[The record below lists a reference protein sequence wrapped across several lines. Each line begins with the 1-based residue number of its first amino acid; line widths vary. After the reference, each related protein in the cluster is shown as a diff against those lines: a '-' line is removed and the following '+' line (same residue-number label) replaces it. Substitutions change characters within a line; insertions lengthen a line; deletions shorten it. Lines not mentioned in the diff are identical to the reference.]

1 MNPEPQT
8 LHLGIGNAGH
18 LFVIISF
25 ISSILASF
33 AYGKA
38 AVNNEI
44 GKAPWVS
51 FGRKVF
57 IAHGLAV
64 IATVVVLFL
73 IIYNHYFEY
82 HYAWSHSSVNL
93 AVHYMIACFWEGQEG
108 SFLIWTLW
116 NALLGFVLIGTNKK
130 WEAPVMTIFSLVQA
144 FLTSMILGVVFGDFK
159 LGSSPFIL
167 MRDVMPDIEFLIN
180 PNFVPEDGTG
190 LNPLLQNYWMVIHPP
205 LTFLGFALT
214 LVPFSFCLAGLWRR
228 DFTDWIRPALP
239 WTILGGVVLGT
250 AIIMGA
256 YWAYETLNFGGYW
269 NWDPVENAVYVPW
282 LVLIASMHTMIVY
295 KKSETALKTSIV
307 LVISTFLLILYATFL
322 TRSGILGNTSVH
334 SFTDLGLSGQLL
346 IYMFFFIIGSIA
358 LSIIRWKEIPTSEK
372 EATTY
377 SREFWI
383 FIGALTLCLMSFQVI
398 VPTSFPVINKIVEG
412 LGGISSLAP
421 PANQIE
427 FYSQWQLWF
436 AVGIAILSG
445 TGQFFYWR
453 KMDREKLKAAM
464 AAPILISLILSAAIF
479 TIQKIFEPTYILLLV
494 ASTYSVVSNGK
505 ILLGLLKSK
514 SYKLTGGSVA
524 HIGIAMM
531 LIGIMFSEGYSR
543 IISQNTTQISD
554 DLTEKDNSENIILFL
569 NDPKVRAGYQL
580 LYKNEGM
587 RSEDVPGYINKSLLR
602 DTQDPHYKVAVKPIV
617 VDGKTY
623 AQPED
628 TLYFRTPENTYHEIE
643 FTSLESGKKFTRFPR
658 IQKNETMG
666 RPVQSPSIEKQWNRD
681 LYTFVQLQNDF
692 EEEYTEW
699 SEKEIIRLDSIG
711 QRFFINDYV
720 AEYQGFERIPRI
732 RFADLGP
739 NDIAVRANIVV
750 FAENGIQ
757 HLIQP
762 IFAIVNY
769 DIDPGRPFEL
779 NQEIAARVRFE
790 NINPDDDTI
799 EIAVQT
805 TQKDWVIVQIVEKPH
820 INILWIGT
828 IIMIIGF
835 IIATRRRYV
844 EFIKMRDKGMA

>member
-1 MNPEPQT
+1 M
-8 LHLGIGNAGH
+8 
-18 LFVIISF
+18 
-25 ISSILASF
+25 
-33 AYGKA
+33 
-38 AVNNEI
+38 NNEL
-44 GKAPWVS
+44 GKDPWVS

-57 IAHGLAV
+57 IVHGIAV
-64 IATVVVLFL
+64 IATVVTLFL
-73 IIYNHYFEY
+73 IIYFNYFEY
-82 HYAWSHSSVNL
+82 DYAYKHSSVNL

-130 WEAPVMTIFSLVQA
+130 WEAPVMTVFSLVQA
-144 FLTSMILGVVFGDFK
+144 FLTSMILGLVFGDFK

-167 MRDVMPDIEFLIN
+167 MRDVYLNNLDFLLN
-180 PNFVPEDGTG
+180 PNFVPLDGTG

-214 LVPFSFCLAGLWRR
+214 LVPFSFCIAGLWRK

-282 LVLIASMHTMIVY
+282 LVLIASMHTMIVF

-307 LVISTFLLILYATFL
+307 LVISTFLMILYATFL

-346 IYMFFFIIGSIA
+346 LYMFFFMVGSIVLA
-358 LSIIRWKEIPTSEK
+358 ASRWKKIPTSEK
-372 EATTY
+372 EASTY

-383 FIGALTLCLMSFQVI
+383 FIGALTLCLMAFQVI
-398 VPTSFPVINKIVEG
+398 VPTSFPVINAIVEFF
-412 LGGISSLAP
+412 GGISTLAP

-427 FYSQWQLWF
+427 FYSKWQLWF

-453 KMDREKLKAAM
+453 KMDKDKLKSAM
-464 AAPILISLILSAAIF
+464 ILPILISLVLSAIIF
-479 TIQKIFEPTYILLLV
+479 TTQKIFDPTYILILV
-494 ASTYSVVSNGK
+494 AGMYSMVSNGK
-505 ILLGLLKSK
+505 ILIGLFKSK

-543 IISQNTTQISD
+543 IISKNTTTISD
-554 DLTEKDNSENIILFL
+554 SFTEQENTDNVVLFL
-569 NDPKVRAGYQL
+569 NDPRVMAGYKL
-580 LYKNEGM
+580 LYKGEGV
-587 RSEDVPGYINKSLLR
+587 SAQNIPGYIRKSLLR
-602 DTQDPHYKVAVKPIV
+602 ETGDPHYKVAIKPITY
-617 VDGKTY
+617 DGKTY
-623 AQPED
+623 AEAED

-643 FTSLESGKKFTRFPR
+643 YTSLSSGKQFTLFPR
-658 IQKNETMG
+658 IQINEAMG
-666 RPVQSPSIEKQWNRD
+666 RPVQSPSIKKTWNKD
-681 LYTFVQLQNDF
+681 MYTFVQLQNDF
-692 EEEYTEW
+692 EEENTEW
-699 SEKEIIRLDSIG
+699 SEKETIRLDSVG

-720 AEYQGFERIPRI
+720 AQYGGLERIPKV

-739 NDIAVRANIVV
+739 NDIAVRANITV
-750 FAENGIQ
+750 FAEDGIQ
-757 HLIQP
+757 HLLQP
-762 IFAIVNY
+762 VFVIMNNNVA
-769 DIDPGRPFEL
+769 RPVEM
-779 NQEIAARVRFE
+779 NQEIASRISLE
-790 NINPDDDTI
+790 TI
-799 EIAVQT
+799 SPETGSVEIGVQT
-805 TQKDWVIVQIVEKPH
+805 TQKDWVILQAIEKPH

-828 IIMIIGF
+828 IIMIVGF
-835 IIATRRRYV
+835 GIATRRRYV
-844 EFIKMRDKGMA
+844 EFVKMRDKGMA

>member
-1 MNPEPQT
+1 MESQT
-8 LHLGIGNAGH
+8 IHLNIGNAGH

-25 ISSILASF
+25 VASILATF

-38 AVNNEI
+38 ALNNEL
-44 GKAPWVS
+44 GKDSWVS

-64 IATVVVLFL
+64 IAAAVTLFL
-73 IIYNHYFEY
+73 IIYFHFFEY

-116 NALLGFVLIGTNKK
+116 NALLGFVLIKTNKK
-130 WEAPVMTIFSLVQA
+130 WEAPVMTVFSMVQV
-144 FLTSMILGVVFGDFK
+144 FLTSMILGVVFFGEFK

-167 MRDVMPDIEFLIN
+167 LRDAIQDPRFLIN
-180 PNFVPEDGTG
+180 PNFVPSDGTG

-205 LTFLGFALT
+205 MTFLGFSLT
-214 LVPFSFCLAGLWRR
+214 LVPFSFCIAGLWRK
-228 DFTDWIRPALP
+228 DFTDWVRPALP

-250 AIIMGA
+250 AIIMGG

-282 LVLIASMHTMIVY
+282 LILIASMHTMIVF

-307 LVISTFLLILYATFL
+307 LVISTFILILYATFL

-346 IYMFFFIIGSIA
+346 IYLLFFLVGSIA
-358 LSIIRWKEIPTSEK
+358 LSASVWKKIPTSDK
-372 EATTY
+372 EASTY

-383 FIGALTLCLMSFQVI
+383 FIGALTLCLMSFQVLI
-398 VPTSFPVINKIVEG
+398 PTSFPVINKIIEFFGG
-412 LGGISSLAP
+412 LSSLAP

-436 AVGIAILSG
+436 AIGIALLSG
-445 TGQFFYWR
+445 TGQFFFWK
-453 KMDREKLKAAM
+453 KMDKEKLKSAM
-464 AAPILISLILSAAIF
+464 TFPVLISLVLSAIIF
-479 TIQKIFEPTYILLLV
+479 TITKIFNPVYIFILV
-494 ASTYSVVSNGK
+494 AGVYSIVSNGY
-505 ILLGLLKSK
+505 ILIGLFKSG

-543 IISQNTTQISD
+543 TISVNTTRISDTFTEEQNT
-554 DLTEKDNSENIILFL
+554 NNVVLFL
-569 NDPKVRAGYQL
+569 QTKKNMGGYEL
-580 LYKNEGM
+580 LYKGEGL
-587 RSEDVPGYINKSLLR
+587 SAKGIPGYVKKSFLNETL
-602 DTQDPHYKVAVKPIV
+602 DPHYKVAIQQITQS
-617 VDGKTY
+617 GKVY
-623 AQPED
+623 AEEGD
-628 TLYFRTPENTYHEIE
+628 TLYFRTPENTYHEIQYTSIKTGRS
-643 FTSLESGKKFTRFPR
+643 FTLYPR
-658 IQKNETMG
+658 TQVNETMG
-666 RPVQSPSIEKQWNRD
+666 TVVSPDIKKQWNRD
-681 LYTFVQLQNDF
+681 LYTFVALQHDF
-692 EEEYTEW
+692 EEEYTDW
-699 SEKEIIRLDSIG
+699 NEKETITLDSVG

-720 AEYQGFERIPRI
+720 AQYNGFEKIPAVN
-732 RFADLGP
+732 FTDLGP
-739 NDIAVRANIVV
+739 KDVAARANIVV
-750 FAENGIQ
+750 YAEEGYNYKLQPLFVIQ
-757 HLIQP
+757 GQNV
-762 IFAIVNY
+762 A
-769 DIDPGRPFEL
+769 RPSFL
-779 NQEIAARVRFE
+779 SQEVAAKITFDS
-790 NINPDDDTI
+790 INPDNGSI
-799 EIAVQT
+799 SLGIQT
-805 TQKDWVIVQIVEKPH
+805 SSQKDWIILQAIEKPH

-844 EFIKMRDKGMA
+844 EFVKMRDKGLA